1 MKQIQIQE
9 ASPFE
14 VKEVIERS
22 EFANVSGAED
32 TLKECLYRSTVRL
45 TAYVDKEVA
54 CMWGLAPQSLLSNQ
68 AYIWLLT
75 TEIAADH
82 KFLLIRY
89 SQMFVERALRS
100 YEMLT
105 GHCEAGNMAAKRWLK
120 WLGAEFLQG
129 DGKRVPFVIR
139 RK

>member
-1 MKQIQIQE
+1 MIQIQE
-9 ASPFE
+9 ASPLK
-14 VKEVIERS
+14 VREVISKS
-22 EFANVSGAED
+22 EFAGVAGAEN
-32 TLKECLYRSTVRL
+32 TLRECLYRSTVRMA
-45 TAYVDKEVA
+45 AYIDDEPA

-75 TEIAADH
+75 TDIAAGH
-82 KFLLIRY
+82 KFLLVRY
-89 SQMFVERALRS
+89 SQIFVQRALEN

-105 GHCEAGNMAAKRWLK
+105 GHCEAGNLAAKRWLK
-120 WLGAEFLQG
+120 WLGAEFGEG